1 MSGLLFGQ
9 GGGSCQSGLEST
21 FFTIIL
27 KPFLCQTYFHL
38 ESMECYKAN
47 NPPPSYKKY
56 KTVDFCAPLNIFSI
70 EIFFVYIFP

>member
-1 MSGLLFGQ
+1 MKANIGNREYLKKEKNSIKNEWSTFWP

-38 ESMECYKAN
+38 ESMEC
-47 NPPPSYKKY
+47 
-56 KTVDFCAPLNIFSI
+56 
-70 EIFFVYIFP
+70 